1 MRIKTFNKIADEG
14 LAVLENR
21 IPTSCVGPQTESP
34 DAIILR
40 SHKLQVEECSGVVA
54 VARAGA
60 GVNNVPVSDLTESGV
75 VVFNTPGANANA
87 VAELTIASMIAEA
100 RNMDNARKYFDQE
113 SDGTPLAQAVERDK
127 KQFKG
132 TELRGSKLAVV
143 GLGAIGSAVVQLAK
157 AFGMQVIGYDPYQES
172 PPCRVTSDLGE
183 LLENAKYITFHVPPT
198 EDTKRLALD
207 VLMRLGPGADVVILN
222 FSRAEVFS
230 GSDLLHILGSK
241 DSVRRYITDFPN
253 DEIINDPKV
262 VAYPHIGAST
272 TEAEDNCATMAAEQ
286 LCDFW
291 EYGAIK
297 NSVNFPEMPLVPYQ
311 ASLRLL
317 FLHRNEPGK
326 LKEITT
332 RLADLGA
339 NVVAMTNRAKGD
351 YAATLVDFEAR
362 TPKETLTALEEID
375 TLRVFKVAVRP
386 L

>member
-1 MRIKTFNKIADEG
+1 
-14 LAVLENR
+14 
-21 IPTSCVGPQTESP
+21 
-34 DAIILR
+34 
-40 SHKLQVEECSGVVA
+40 
-54 VARAGA
+54 
-60 GVNNVPVSDLTESGV
+60 
-75 VVFNTPGANANA
+75 
-87 VAELTIASMIAEA
+87 
-100 RNMDNARKYFDQE
+100 
-113 SDGTPLAQAVERDK
+113 
-127 KQFKG
+127 
-132 TELRGSKLAVV
+132 
-143 GLGAIGSAVVQLAK
+143 
-157 AFGMQVIGYDPYQES
+157 
-172 PPCRVTSDLGE
+172 
-183 LLENAKYITFHVPPT
+183 
-198 EDTKRLALD
+198 
-207 VLMRLGPGADVVILN
+207 
-222 FSRAEVFS
+222 
-230 GSDLLHILGSK
+230 
-241 DSVRRYITDFPN
+241 
-253 DEIINDPKV
+253 
-262 VAYPHIGAST
+262 
-272 TEAEDNCATMAAEQ
+272 EDNCATMAAEQ